1 MVSGKLFCSLKGLKD
16 DGIRVLVTSF
26 YRKKLISLTLVGTS
40 GMDVRAVLSSFTED
54 KVTSTLLGNSTRKS
68 QF

>member
-1 MVSGKLFCSLKGLKD
+1 MLFCSLKD
-16 DGIRVLVTSF
+16 VGIRVLLTSF

-54 KVTSTLLGNSTRKS
+54 KVTSTVFTVFFIRSIYYLTWE
-68 QF
+68 